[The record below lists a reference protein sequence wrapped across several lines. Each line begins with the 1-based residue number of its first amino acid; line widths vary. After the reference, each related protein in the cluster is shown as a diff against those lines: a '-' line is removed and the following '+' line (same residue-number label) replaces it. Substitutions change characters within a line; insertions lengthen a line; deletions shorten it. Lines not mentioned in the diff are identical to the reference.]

1 MPNSANRGPERPGLV
16 ATATQVA
23 RRVADDANLGDLVIL
38 VDRPGSSTQVI
49 GSSGTGVIRA
59 AVSVAAA
66 NGNDAAWRDV
76 PTGSGAVVPLDRFAE
91 VVVGAAAPVGV
102 RQVHIARAHA
112 RALVLWFETRDGV
125 ATEEQ
130 RREVVAQLERAG
142 LDEDALIAEA
152 GRTVQSSA
160 PAPVAH
166 AAVGDPDAV
175 LGMLDADGFAEAMAA
190 FDRDEATLTVVD
202 IDDYPSIVAQWGTTV
217 ASLVAEVVAGRL
229 ADNCRRIDRIG
240 HVADDRFAILFGEMD
255 RSAVLQVAKRIMA
268 AFSEPL
274 GLEQGPAT
282 VSATVAVVHQAGLVD
297 LDEMM
302 ESAVDALASSR
313 RGGPGRLIVAD

>member
-1 MPNSANRGPERPGLV
+1 MPNSANRGPDRPGLV

-23 RRVADDANLGDLVIL
+23 RLVADDASLGDLVIL
-38 VDRPGSSTQVI
+38 VDQPGKSTQVI

-76 PTGSGAVVPLDRFAE
+76 PTGTGAVVPLDRFAE

-102 RQVHIARAHA
+102 RQVHIARAHD

-125 ATEEQ
+125 ATEAQ
-130 RREVVAQLERAG
+130 RHDVVAQLERAA
-142 LDEDALIAEA
+142 LDEDALLAEA
-152 GRTVQSSA
+152 GRTSASAA
-160 PAPVAH
+160 PAPAAQ
-166 AAVGDPDAV
+166 AAVGDPEAV
-175 LGMLDADGFAEAMAA
+175 LGML
-190 FDRDEATLTVVD
+190 EATLTVVD
-202 IDDYPSIVAQWGTTV
+202 IVDYPSIVALWGAIT
-217 ASLVAEVVAGRL
+217 ASMVAEVVAGRL
-229 ADNCRRIDRIG
+229 ADNCRRVDRIG
-240 HVADDRFAILFGEMD
+240 HVADDRFAILFGEME

-274 GLEQGPAT
+274 GLEEGPAT